1 MKKSIF
7 SFVFIFTVLL
17 SCSVIAQDL
26 GGSRNNSR
34 LNSQKN
40 NAEFYKGQAK
50 LAFNVIPTLLDSKI
64 QGVIESTIYTV
75 IQVKKYFP
83 SGDYNEMIDKL
94 NRIAEENPDPSIR
107 AKAYLASIYLSA
119 SDIIDVNVKHRS
131 YDYDY
136 IYKQITEQLENN
148 VLAHM

>member
-7 SFVFIFTVLL
+7 SFVFIFTVLFAY
-17 SCSVIAQDL
+17 SVIAQDL
-26 GGSRNNSR
+26 GVLSDNSR
-34 LNSQKN
+34 INLQKHS
-40 NAEFYKGQAK
+40 ADFYKRQAR
-50 LAFNVIPTLLDSKI
+50 LAFNVIPALLDSKI
-64 QGVIESTIYTV
+64 QGVVESTIYTV

-83 SGDYNEMIDKL
+83 SGDYTEMIDKL
-94 NRIAEENPDPSIR
+94 NRVAEENPDPSIR
-107 AKAYLASIYLSA
+107 AKAYLANIYLSA